1 MDDVGTLVAKLALR
15 TKLISEAQF
24 ETVSQAY
31 AKAGGRKPYG
41 AILLESGI
49 LTGGAL
55 TRLLH
60 DHQRRISERIE
71 EIFTRRIIEKG
82 YAADGAIREVR
93 ATLEDI
99 RLHGFDFDM
108 LELLVKR
115 SAITHPQA
123 SELRQY
129 LRTKVLICPICLRTE
144 PRNGHENAVSCP
156 DCHEEFSAGASDK
169 LMSRFVTVAAMFQ
182 ADGAAAPPGPVSS
195 ISSASAPDIPPQ
207 LGAYRINREVGR
219 GGMAVVYEAED
230 LRTGTRVAIK
240 VLKAGS
246 ALDKSNL
253 SRFYSEI
260 EALQKLSHPNIVKVH
275 GVGESAGH
283 HFYAMQFIDGRGL
296 DRMVNECKQDLRKT
310 VTWVRDVAHALDSA
324 HDQGIVHRD
333 VKPGNILVDL
343 AGRVYLT
350 DFGLALRD
358 RAVRVT
364 LSGTTL
370 GTPNFMSPEQARG
383 ERNKLDRRTDVYSLG
398 ATLYNLCTG
407 RVPYWEN
414 TPELVV
420 QKILHEDPKMPMEL
434 NPAIDRPLQTII
446 LKAMDKEPGDRY
458 PSCAAMAE
466 DLDRWLGGSPIHA
479 TPPISQRIIV
489 KWWRRHR
496 RTVTI
501 ASISAAAA
509 SIIALVLIIRQLAA
523 TEILASEKTAVEEEN
538 ARYRKD
544 RKEPAMR
551 FAEDRNE
558 ALNRTSDLLRKDEK
572 EFDSRKEEM
581 VRQTSEKNLKEKYP
595 DYKARALLM
604 ATDVQIRR
612 TFAGELLDFGNLLM
626 KREDYSSALLY
637 LRKAETFYLYLFNFQ
652 QGVKETKVIEELRKA
667 PGYVENI
674 NVTRHIEELKDR
686 ISKAESLEIWMQWL
700 ADRDSK
706 TALESI
712 GRVVA
717 MHPGHLEPILRRGY
731 LLLRTGKPDQ
741 ADDDFETVLARDPR
755 HVAARLG
762 MVEYWLQRREQ
773 YAAGKAAVELAKL
786 PESARNGPDYIL
798 VEGMRLMKAQDF
810 TAAASLLEFKKD
822 AAIEFMRDGTN
833 ATPDLLSARASCLAT
848 LGQNDEA
855 NKLSLKAEDLMRDLE
870 DKIYRDFRKLSGR
883 PELRYEIWSTAAR
896 SWYALR
902 RIADAKAAA
911 KRALKEKPDDPA
923 MEELLRIAAR

>member
-15 TKLISEAQF
+15 SKLISQAQF

-31 AKAGGRKPYG
+31 AESGGRKPYG

-49 LTGGAL
+49 ITGGAL

-60 DHQRRISERIE
+60 EHQRKISERIE

-82 YAADGAIREVR
+82 YATDGSIREVR

-169 LMSRFVTVAAMFQ
+169 LMSRFVTVAAMFN
-182 ADGAAAPPGPVSS
+182 ADGAAPAAGPVSS
-195 ISSASAPDIPPQ
+195 ISSPTLPEIPPQ
-207 LGAYRINREVGR
+207 LGAYRVNREVGR

-260 EALQKLSHPNIVKVH
+260 EALQKLSHPNIVKVL
-275 GVGESAGH
+275 GVGESGGH

-310 VTWVRDVAHALDSA
+310 VAWVRDIAHALDSA

-420 QKILHEDPKMPMEL
+420 QKILHEDPKPPMEL
-434 NPAIDRPLQTII
+434 NPTIDRPLQIII
-446 LKAMDKEPGDRY
+446 LKAMDKEPGNRY

-479 TPPISQRIIV
+479 TPPISQRILV

-509 SIIALVLIIRQLAA
+509 STVALILILRQLAV
-523 TEILASEKTAVEEEN
+523 TESLAVEKTAVEEE
-538 ARYRKD
+538 RDGYRKD

-551 FAEDRNE
+551 FAEDRGE
-558 ALNRTSDLLRKDEK
+558 ALTRTRDMLNRDVVEFEKKKD
-572 EFDSRKEEM
+572 DM
-581 VRQTSEKNLKEKYP
+581 VRQAAEKNIKDKNP
-595 DYKARALLM
+595 DHKARALIM
-604 ATDVQIRR
+604 AGDVQARR
-612 TFAGELLDFGNLLM
+612 TFAGELFDFGNLLM

-637 LRKAETFYLYLFNFQ
+637 LRKAEEVYRYLFQFLP
-652 QGVKETKVIEELRKA
+652 GIKESNVRDELRKA
-667 PGYVENI
+667 DGFVENI
-674 NVTRHIEELKDR
+674 NVGRHLEELAER
-686 ISKAESLEIWMQWL
+686 IPKAESLEIWMQWL
-700 ADRDSK
+700 ADKDAK

-712 GRVVA
+712 GRVVT
-717 MHPGHLEPILRRGY
+717 MHPGRLEPVLRRGY

-741 ADDDFETVLARDPR
+741 ADDDFEAVLARDPR
-755 HVAARLG
+755 NVAARLG

-773 YAAGKAAVELAKL
+773 YAAGKAAIELGRLAEGSRQG
-786 PESARNGPDYIL
+786 PEYVL
-798 VEGMRLMKAQDF
+798 VEGMRLMKAGDN
-810 TAAASLLEFKKD
+810 TAAAAWLEFKKE
-822 AAIEFMRDGTN
+822 AAIEFMRDPAN
-833 ATPDLLSARASCLAT
+833 ATPDLISARAACLVN
-848 LGQNDEA
+848 LGQNEEA
-855 NKLSLKAEDLMRDLE
+855 NKMALKAEYILRDLE
-870 DKIYRDFRKLSGR
+870 DKIYRDYRKLTGR
-883 PELRYEIWSTAAR
+883 PELPYEIWATAAK

-902 RIADAKAAA
+902 RIADSKAAA
-911 KRALKEKPDDPA
+911 KRALEYRPEDPA
-923 MEELLRIAAR
+923 MTELLRIAAR